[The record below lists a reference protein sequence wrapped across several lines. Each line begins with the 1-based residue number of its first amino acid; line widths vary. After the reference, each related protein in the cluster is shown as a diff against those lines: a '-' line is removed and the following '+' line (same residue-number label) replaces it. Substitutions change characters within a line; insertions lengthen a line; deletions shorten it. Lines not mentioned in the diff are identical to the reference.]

1 MLIRNRYSLG
11 ILKMNEISGNV
22 IDMEKEQL
30 KTALQTLS
38 KMYNVSPSELGQ
50 KAGIAPSTITGFIND
65 VPGRG
70 HYGLS
75 AKTQSILAETYPEF
89 KNMIEKP
96 IVSNHQYNM
105 PIIGM
110 WHTDYRVLGL
120 ELGMAATFTCNW
132 YDGVESVSAVVR
144 SPDFFKRNLS
154 KNNDII
160 RQSYPDNVS
169 EIRYYLFQNSYADNL
184 DEVNSKQVYAT
195 CENGNFMGYSV
206 KVKDKYFLF
215 NFYGQQIKIAGEVL
229 KASIFEWTRQI

>member
-1 MLIRNRYSLG
+1 
-11 ILKMNEISGNV
+11 MNEISGNV

-75 AKTQSILAETYPEF
+75 AKTQSKLAETYPEF

-96 IVSNHQYNM
+96 FVSNHQYNM

-144 SPDFFKRNLS
+144 
-154 KNNDII
+154 
-160 RQSYPDNVS
+160 
-169 EIRYYLFQNSYADNL
+169 
-184 DEVNSKQVYAT
+184 
-195 CENGNFMGYSV
+195 
-206 KVKDKYFLF
+206 
-215 NFYGQQIKIAGEVL
+215 
-229 KASIFEWTRQI
+229 

>member
-1 MLIRNRYSLG
+1 
-11 ILKMNEISGNV
+11 MNEISDNI

-30 KTALQTLS
+30 KQVIRDLAKLNNL
-38 KMYNVSPSELGQ
+38 SPSDLAIQ
-50 KAGIAPSTITGFIND
+50 AGVAPSTITGFLNN

-75 AKTQSILAETYPEF
+75 AKTQSKLAETYPEF

-96 IVSNHQYNM
+96 FVSSHQYNM

-132 YDGVESVSAVVR
+132 YNGIENFSAVVR
-144 SPDFFKRNLS
+144 SPHFFK
-154 KNNDII
+154 
-160 RQSYPDNVS
+160 SYPYNVS
-169 EIRYYLFQNSYADNL
+169 EIRYYLFQNSYTENL
-184 DEVNSKQVYAT
+184 DDVNSKQVYAT

-206 KVKDKYFLF
+206 KVKDKFYLF

-229 KASIFEWTRQI
+229 KASKIEWTRQI

>member
-75 AKTQSILAETYPEF
+75 AKTQSKLAETYPEF
-89 KNMIEKP
+89 KNMI
-96 IVSNHQYNM
+96 
-105 PIIGM
+105 
-110 WHTDYRVLGL
+110 
-120 ELGMAATFTCNW
+120 
-132 YDGVESVSAVVR
+132 
-144 SPDFFKRNLS
+144 
-154 KNNDII
+154 
-160 RQSYPDNVS
+160 
-169 EIRYYLFQNSYADNL
+169 
-184 DEVNSKQVYAT
+184 
-195 CENGNFMGYSV
+195 
-206 KVKDKYFLF
+206 
-215 NFYGQQIKIAGEVL
+215 
-229 KASIFEWTRQI
+229 